1 MVEALTWTTATF
13 VIGGMFLLERRG
25 LGQIALAHPLVL
37 CLIVGYVAGQEE
49 ICLWIGISLQLMSVG
64 QGHSVNWALVGI
76 AAAVTIAY
84 VVSAGV
90 IIVPGDPSSLAVI
103 VLTVPA
109 GIGSSL
115 LERRQARLDGEMLR
129 CHPIW
134 DNTDPARALEKL
146 IHRRLLRGFITGGI
160 QSVLVSAVTI
170 LVVFAL
176 QRMDIFLTPLTTIA
190 ALFVP
195 ILGAAAAVGSLARR
209 RFIVYA
215 GASLLATLAL
225 MVLI

>member
-1 MVEALTWTTATF
+1 VVEALTWTAATF
-13 VIGGMFLLERRG
+13 IIGGMFLLERRG

-37 CLIVGYVAGQEE
+37 CLIVGYVAGQEG
-49 ICLWIGISLQLMSVG
+49 ICLWIGISLQLLSVG

-84 VVSAGV
+84 VTSAGV
-90 IIVPGDPSSLAVI
+90 VIIPGDPSSLAVI

-134 DNTDPARALEKL
+134 DNADPARALERL
-146 IHRRLLRGFITGGI
+146 IHQRLLRGFLIGGI
-160 QSVLVSAVTI
+160 QSVFVSAATI
-170 LVVFAL
+170 SIVFAL
-176 QRMDIFLTPLTTIA
+176 QCTNTFLTPLTTIA

-195 ILGAAAAVGSLARR
+195 ILGAAAAVGSLARH
-209 RFIVYA
+209 RFIAYA
-215 GASLLATLAL
+215 GAGLLATLVL
-225 MVLI
+225 TVLI